1 MTSPLYAEA
10 RKRILIL
17 DGAWGTQLQNAN
29 LTEADFRW
37 PEADPLRMYRGN
49 FDLLQLTKPDVIRAV
64 HRAYFEAGADIASTN
79 TFNSTTISQAD
90 YGTEALAYRMNVEG
104 ARLAREVADEFEAQ
118 DGKKRWV
125 AGSVG
130 PTNRTATLSPD
141 VERPEFRNVTYDD
154 LVTAYSE
161 AITGLMDGGADLLLI
176 ETVFDT
182 LNAKAALFAA
192 QNVFEQ
198 KGRALP
204 IMLSGTITDA
214 SGRTLSGQ
222 TPEAFAVSTEHANLF
237 SLGLNCA
244 LGADLLRPHLRSIA
258 ANTEALVSVHPN
270 AGLPNAFGEYDETPE
285 HTASVLADFAR
296 EGLVNIVG
304 GCCGTTP
311 EHIRAIAE
319 AVRDIKPRTAPELP
333 PFLRL
338 SGLEAFTLTPETN
351 FVNVGERTNV
361 TGSPKFS
368 KAILAGDFEAGLK
381 IARQQVQN
389 GAQVVDI
396 NFDEGMLDGEAAMV
410 KFLNL
415 LAGEPD
421 ISRVPLMLDSSKWEI
436 LEAGL
441 RRVQGKAIVNSI
453 SLKDGEEKFLERA
466 RLLRRY
472 GAAAVVMAFDERGQ
486 ADNLERRKEITARA
500 YKLLTEQADFPPQD
514 IIFDPNVL
522 TVATGIEEHD
532 RYALDFIE
540 ATRWIKENL
549 PLAKVSGGISNVSFS
564 FRGNNHVRE
573 AMHAVFLYHAIRAG
587 LDMGIVNAGMLA
599 VYDDIEPE
607 LREAVEDV
615 ILARREDA
623 TERLLTLSERYKDV
637 KRETATH
644 NAWRELPVRER
655 LTHSLIS
662 GISDFVEQ
670 DAEEAY
676 RELGSPLKVIEGPL
690 MDGMNVVGD
699 LFGAGK
705 MFLPQV
711 VKSARVM
718 KKAVAYLTPYLEA
731 EKSESSTKGK
741 VLLATV
747 KGDVHDI
754 GKNIVGVVLACN
766 GYAVTDLGV
775 MVQTDR
781 ILDEAEKLGA
791 DVIGLSGLIT
801 PSLDEMVNVA
811 REMTRRGVKTPL
823 LIGGATTSRAHTAVK
838 IDPAYN
844 GTVVHVLDA
853 SRAVTVV
860 NDLLTDEA
868 TYAAQT
874 REQYDALRERHGE
887 RQVRLISI
895 AEARARGLSA
905 LDASSLPPSP
915 PLPSPPPQGERE
927 LKESL
932 SPLVGETS
940 RRDRG
945 GIPPKP
951 KHLGRQVIHQPL
963 PDLLPYI
970 DWTPFFIAWE
980 MKGIYPNILTDP
992 LRGEEARKLFDD
1004 AQAMLRRVIEDGSL
1018 QARGVVGLWP
1028 ARRVGDDIVVDAEGG
1043 WQMADGKDS
1052 QSQTGP
1058 SAFSLQSSAVLHTLR
1073 QQRDQHT
1080 PNLAL
1085 ADFVAEQGDH
1095 IGAFAVGIFGAE
1107 ELAREFEAQHDDYK
1121 AILVKAVADR
1131 LAEAFAEK
1139 LHRDVRVEYWGYA
1152 PDEALDNT
1160 DLIKERYQGIRPA
1173 PGYPAQPDH
1182 TEKRTIFGLL
1192 DAQSIG
1198 LSLTESCAMFP
1209 AAAVSGL
1216 YFAHPDARYFAV
1228 GRIGRDQ
1235 VEDYARRKGW
1245 TLEEAERWLGPL
1257 LAYASADG
1265 GVKDADGKRQMADGK
1280 VSLSPGESGP
1290 SALSLQPSAAT
1301 GGSL

>member
-1 MTSPLYAEA
+1 MQAEA
-10 RKRILIL
+10 QRRILIL
-17 DGAWGTQLQNAN
+17 DGAWGTMLQRAG
-29 LTEADFRW
+29 LTEADFRL
-37 PEADPLRMYRGN
+37 PDADPLRMYRGN
-49 FDLLQLTKPDVIRAV
+49 FDLLQLTRPDIIRGV

-79 TFNSTTISQAD
+79 TFNSTSISQAD
-90 YGTEALAYRMNVEG
+90 YGTESKAYAMNEAG
-104 ARLAREVADEFEAQ
+104 ARLAREVADEFEAL
-118 DGKKRWV
+118 DGRRRWV

-141 VERPEFRNVTYDD
+141 VERPEFRNVTFDD
-154 LVTAYSE
+154 LVAAYDE
-161 AITGLMDGGADLLLI
+161 AVSGLLAGGADLLLI

-192 QNVFEQ
+192 QEVFARL
-198 KGRALP
+198 GRAVP

-222 TPEAFAVSTEHANLF
+222 TPEAFVISTEHAGLF
-237 SLGLNCA
+237 SVGLNCA
-244 LGADLLRPHLRSIA
+244 LGADLLRPHLQAVA
-258 ANTEALVSVHPN
+258 AHTDVLVSVHPN

-285 HTASVLADFAR
+285 HTAAVLRSFAQ

-311 EHIRAIAE
+311 DHIRAIAQ
-319 AVRDIKPRTAPELP
+319 AVAGLP
-333 PFLRL
+333 PRAAPQRPPYLRL
-338 SGLEAFTLTPETN
+338 SGLEAFTVTPDTN

-368 KAILAGDFEAGLK
+368 KAILAGDYDAGLK

-389 GAQVVDI
+389 GAQLVDV
-396 NFDEGMLDGEAAMV
+396 NFDEGMLDGQAAMV

-421 ISRVPLMLDSSKWEI
+421 ISRVPLMLDSSRWDI

-441 RRVQGKAIVNSI
+441 KRVQGKAVVNSI
-453 SLKDGEEKFLERA
+453 SLKDGEAAFLDRA

-472 GAAAVVMAFDERGQ
+472 GAAAVVMAFDEQGQ
-486 ADNLERRKEITARA
+486 ADTLARRIDICSRA
-500 YKLLTEQADFPPQD
+500 YRLLTREAGFEPQD

-522 TVATGIEEHD
+522 TVATGMEEHD

-540 ATRWIKENL
+540 AVRWIKGNL
-549 PLAKVSGGISNVSFS
+549 PGALVSGGISNVSFS

-599 VYDDIEPE
+599 VYEDIEPE

-615 ILARREDA
+615 ILARTPAGTDLSA
-623 TERLLTLSERYKDV
+623 TERLIRLAESYRAV
-637 KRETATH
+637 RREATAQS
-644 NAWRELPVRER
+644 AWRDLPVGER
-655 LTHSLIS
+655 LRHALVS
-662 GISDFVEQ
+662 GVTDHVET

-676 RELGSPLKVIEGPL
+676 QQLGSALAVIEGPL

-718 KKAVAYLTPYLEA
+718 KRAVAYLTPYMEA
-731 EKSESSTKGK
+731 SRQESGGKGK

-766 GYAVTDLGV
+766 GYQVTDLGV
-775 MVQTDR
+775 MVSAEK
-781 ILDEAEKLGA
+781 ILDTARDLEA

-801 PSLDEMVNVA
+801 PSLDEMVHVG
-811 REMTRRGVKTPL
+811 REMTRRGLSVPL

-838 IDPAYN
+838 IDPAYD

-853 SRAVTVV
+853 SRAVGVV
-860 NDLLTDEA
+860 GDLLTQPEVV
-868 TYAAQT
+868 
-874 REQYDALRERHGE
+874 RERIRAEYTALRERHGE
-887 RQVRLISI
+887 RQVRLLPL
-895 AEARARGLSA
+895 AAARERA
-905 LDASSLPPSP
+905 
-915 PLPSPPPQGERE
+915 PQ
-927 LKESL
+927 L
-932 SPLVGETS
+932 SPVQVPAPRE
-940 RRDRG
+940 
-945 GIPPKP
+945 
-951 KHLGRQVIHQPL
+951 LGRQIIEQPL
-963 PDLLPYI
+963 EELLPYI

-980 MKGIYPNILTDP
+980 MKGIYPTILSDP
-992 LRGEEARKLFDD
+992 LRGEEARRLFDD
-1004 AQAMLRRVIEDGSL
+1004 AQDLLRRVIGDGSL
-1018 QARGVVGLWP
+1018 RARGVIGLWP
-1028 ARRVGDDIVVDAEGG
+1028 AERAGDDLLVTDPFTSEV
-1043 WQMADGKDS
+1043 
-1052 QSQTGP
+1052 TR
-1058 SAFSLQSSAVLHTLR
+1058 LHTLR
-1073 QQRDQHT
+1073 QQRDQT
-1080 PNLAL
+1080 GPNTAL
-1085 ADFVAEQGDH
+1085 ADFVGLREDH
-1095 IGAFAVGIFGAE
+1095 VGAFAVAIHGAE
-1107 ELAREFEAQHDDYK
+1107 ELAREFEAQHDDYN
-1121 AILVKAVADR
+1121 AILIKALADR

-1139 LHRDVRVEYWGYA
+1139 LHRDVRVHHWGYA
-1152 PDEALDNT
+1152 PDENLDNA
-1160 DLIKERYQGIRPA
+1160 DLIRERYRGIRPA

-1182 TEKRTIFGLL
+1182 TEKRTLFRLL
-1192 DAQSIG
+1192 DARGIG
-1198 LSLTESCAMFP
+1198 LDLTDSCAMTP

-1235 VEDYARRKGW
+1235 VQDYASRKGW
-1245 TLEEAERWLGPL
+1245 SLQEAERWLGPL
-1257 LAYASADG
+1257 LAYDPAPVVGA
-1265 GVKDADGKRQMADGK
+1265 R
-1280 VSLSPGESGP
+1280 P
-1290 SALSLQPSAAT
+1290 
-1301 GGSL
+1301 

>member
-192 QNVFEQ
+192 QEVFAAR
-198 KGRALP
+198 GRELP

-222 TPEAFAVSTEHANLF
+222 TPEAFAVSTEHARLF

-244 LGADLLRPHLRSIA
+244 LGADLLRPHLRAIA

-285 HTASVLADFAR
+285 HTAAVLADFAR

-319 AVRDIKPRTAPELP
+319 AVKDIAPRTAPGLP
-333 PFLRL
+333 PYLRL

-368 KAILAGDFEAGLK
+368 KAILAGDFDSGLK
-381 IARQQVQN
+381 IARQQVNN

-453 SLKDGEEKFLERA
+453 SLKDGEDKFLERA

-540 ATRWIKENL
+540 ATRWIKANL
-549 PLAKVSGGISNVSFS
+549 PGALVSGGISNVSFS

-637 KRETATH
+637 KREVATQ
-644 NAWRELPVRER
+644 NAWRDLPVRER

-662 GISDFVEQ
+662 GISDFVEA

-838 IDPAYN
+838 IDPAYD

-887 RQVRLISI
+887 RQVRLIPI
-895 AEARARGLSA
+895 AEARARGKNVDGQWLMV
-905 LDASSLPPSP
+905 DGEKQRPSTIDH
-915 PLPSPPPQGERE
+915 LPSA
-927 LKESL
+927 
-932 SPLVGETS
+932 
-940 RRDRG
+940 
-945 GIPPKP
+945 PKA
-951 KHLGRQVIHQPL
+951 LGRHVIHQPIA
-963 PDLLPYI
+963 DLLPYI

-1004 AQAMLRRVIEDGSL
+1004 AQAMLQRVMEDGSL
-1018 QARGVVGLWP
+1018 QARGVLGLWP
-1028 ARRVGDDIVVDAEGG
+1028 ARRVGDDIVVDGE
-1043 WQMADGKDS
+1043 WLMVDGEK
-1052 QSQTGP
+1052 QTP
-1058 SAFSLQSSAVLHTLR
+1058 STINHQPSTLHTLR

-1107 ELAREFEAQHDDYK
+1107 ELAREFEAQHDDYN

-1139 LHRDVRVEYWGYA
+1139 LHRDVRVDYWGYA

-1182 TEKRTIFGLL
+1182 TEKRTIFSLL
-1192 DAQSIG
+1192 NAEEIG
-1198 LSLTESCAMFP
+1198 LSLTESCAMYP

-1245 TLEEAERWLGPL
+1245 TLEEAERWLGPM
-1257 LAYASADG
+1257 LAYASGDG
-1265 GVKDADGKRQMADGK
+1265 NRMMDDGK
-1280 VSLSPGESGP
+1280 SPSPSPIIHHPSP
-1290 SALSLQPSAAT
+1290 SAGLGEPRS
-1301 GGSL
+1301 GGAS

>member
-1 MTSPLYAEA
+1 MTTPHHRPDITAEA
-10 RKRILIL
+10 HHRILIL
-17 DGAWGTQLQNAN
+17 DGAWGTQLQRAG

-37 PEADPLRMYRGN
+37 DGADPLRMYRGN
-49 FDLLQLTKPDVIRAV
+49 FDLLQLTRPDVIRQV
-64 HRAYFEAGADIASTN
+64 HRDYFAAGADIASTN

-90 YGTEALAYRMNVEG
+90 YGTEELAYAMNEAG
-104 ARLAREVADEFEAQ
+104 ARLAREVADEFTAQ
-118 DGKKRWV
+118 DGRPRWV

-141 VERPEFRNVTYDD
+141 VERPEFRNVTYDG
-154 LVTAYSE
+154 LVEAYTE
-161 AITGLMDGGADLLLI
+161 AVRGLMAGGADLILL

-182 LNAKAALFAA
+182 LNAKAALFACDEA
-192 QNVFEQ
+192 FAAE
-198 KGRALP
+198 GRRLP
-204 IMLSGTITDA
+204 VMLSGTITDA

-222 TPEAFAVSTEHANLF
+222 TPEAFAVSTEHAHLF

-244 LGADLLRPHLRSIA
+244 LGADLLRPHLRAIA
-258 ANTEALVSVHPN
+258 ANTGALVSVHPN

-311 EHIRAIAE
+311 EHIRAIAD
-319 AVRDIKPRTAPELP
+319 AMSALPPRTAPERTP
-333 PFLRL
+333 YLRL

-361 TGSPKFS
+361 TGSPKFAQ
-368 KAILAGDFEAGLK
+368 AILAGDYDAGLK
-381 IARQQVQN
+381 IARQQVTN

-441 RRVQGKAIVNSI
+441 KRVQGKAIVNSI

-486 ADNLERRKEITARA
+486 ADNLERRQEITARA

-540 ATRWIKENL
+540 ATRWIKANL
-549 PLAKVSGGISNVSFS
+549 PGALVSGGISNVSFS

-599 VYDDIEPE
+599 VYADIEPE
-607 LREAVEDV
+607 LRDAVEDV
-615 ILARREDA
+615 ILARRPDA
-623 TERLLTLSERYKDV
+623 TERLLTLADQYKGI
-637 KRETATH
+637 KREAAAQS
-644 NAWRELPVRER
+644 AWREQPVAQR
-655 LTHSLIS
+655 LTHALVQ
-662 GISDFVEQ
+662 GITDHVEA

-676 RELGSPLKVIEGPL
+676 RELGSPLAVIEGPL

-699 LFGAGK
+699 LFGAGQ

-718 KKAVAYLTPYLEA
+718 KRAVAYLTPYMEA
-731 EKSESSTKGK
+731 DQQESGGKGK

-766 GYAVTDLGV
+766 GYQVTDLGV
-775 MVQTDR
+775 MVPTEKV
-781 ILDEAEKLGA
+781 LDEAERIGA

-801 PSLDEMVNVA
+801 PSLDEMVGVA
-811 REMTRRGVKTPL
+811 REMTRRGMKQPL

-838 IDPAYN
+838 IDPAYA

-853 SRAVTVV
+853 SRAVTTTS
-860 NDLLTDEA
+860 DLLADEA
-868 TYAAQT
+868 GY
-874 REQYDALRERHGE
+874 RERIRGEYDALRERHGG

-895 AEARARGLSA
+895 GEARERAPKLA
-905 LDASSLPPSP
+905 APTPPAP
-915 PLPSPPPQGERE
+915 RQP
-927 LKESL
+927 
-932 SPLVGETS
+932 
-940 RRDRG
+940 
-945 GIPPKP
+945 
-951 KHLGRQVIHQPL
+951 GRQVIEQPIAG
-963 PDLLPYI
+963 LLDYI

-992 LRGEEARKLFDD
+992 LRGEEARSLFAD
-1004 AQAMLRRVIEDGSL
+1004 AQALLRRVVDEGL
-1018 QARGVVGLWP
+1018 MQARGVIGLWP
-1028 ARRVGDDIVVDAEGG
+1028 AHREGDDIVLEPLAHAETLDHRTHEAAAGRERLP
-1043 WQMADGKDS
+1043 DR
-1052 QSQTGP
+1052 P
-1058 SAFSLQSSAVLHTLR
+1058 RLHTLR
-1073 QQRDQHT
+1073 QQREQGT
-1080 PNLAL
+1080 PNVAL
-1085 ADFVAEQGDH
+1085 ADYVAEGADH
-1095 IGAFAVGIFGAE
+1095 IGAFAVAIHGAE
-1107 ELAREFEAQHDDYK
+1107 ELARRFEAAHDDYNS
-1121 AILVKAVADR
+1121 ILVKAVADR

-1139 LHRDVRVEYWGYA
+1139 LHRDVRREHWGYA
-1152 PDEALDNT
+1152 PDELLDNA
-1160 DLIKERYQGIRPA
+1160 DLIRERYDGIRPA

-1182 TEKRTIFGLL
+1182 TEKRTLFALL
-1192 DAQSIG
+1192 NAGEVG
-1198 LSLTESCAMFP
+1198 LSLTDSCAMLP

-1216 YFAHPDARYFAV
+1216 YFAHPEARYFAV

-1235 VEDYARRKGW
+1235 VEDYAARKGW

-1257 LAYASADG
+1257 LAYDPAAAPAPAEVAASG
-1265 GVKDADGKRQMADGK
+1265 
-1280 VSLSPGESGP
+1280 
-1290 SALSLQPSAAT
+1290 SALSAGGAA
-1301 GGSL
+1301 

>member
-1 MTSPLYAEA
+1 MAADTRDIRAHA
-10 RKRILIL
+10 RERILVL
-17 DGAWGTQLQNAN
+17 DGAWGTMLQRAG
-29 LTEADFRW
+29 LTEGDFRW
-37 PEADPLRMYRGN
+37 DEADPLRMYRGN
-49 FDLLQLTKPDVIRAV
+49 FDLLQLTRPDVIRDV
-64 HRAYFEAGADIASTN
+64 HCVYFEAGADIASTN
-79 TFNSTTISQAD
+79 TFNSTSISQAD
-90 YGTEALAYRMNVEG
+90 YGTEHLVRDMNEAG
-104 ARLAREVADEFEAQ
+104 ARLAREVADEFEAR
-118 DGKKRWV
+118 DGRPRWV

-141 VERPEFRNVTYDD
+141 VERPEFRNVTFDD
-154 LVTAYSE
+154 LVAAYAE
-161 AITGLMDGGADLLLI
+161 QVEGLLAGGADLLLI

-182 LNAKAALFAA
+182 LNAKAALFACEE
-192 QNVFEQ
+192 VFA
-198 KGRALP
+198 RAGKTLP

-244 LGADLLRPHLRSIA
+244 LGADLLRPHLRAIA

-270 AGLPNAFGEYDETPE
+270 AGLPNAFGEYDETPG
-285 HTASVLADFAR
+285 HTAAVLRSFAE

-311 EHIRAIAE
+311 EHIRAIRE
-319 AVRDIKPRTAPELP
+319 AVDGLPPRTAPRLP
-333 PFLRL
+333 PYLRL
-338 SGLEAFTLTPETN
+338 SGLEAFTVTPETN

-361 TGSPKFS
+361 TGSPKFA
-368 KAILAGDFEAGLK
+368 KAILTGDYDAGLK

-389 GAQVVDI
+389 GAQLVDL
-396 NFDEGMLDGEAAMV
+396 NFDEGMLDGEGAMV
-410 KFLNL
+410 KFVNL

-441 RRVQGKAIVNSI
+441 KRVQGKAVVNSI
-453 SLKDGEEKFLERA
+453 SLKDGEAKFLERA

-472 GAAAVVMAFDERGQ
+472 GAAAVVMAFDEEGQ
-486 ADNLERRKEITARA
+486 ADNLERRIEITSRA
-500 YKLLTEQADFPPQD
+500 YKLLTAEAHFPPQD

-522 TVATGIEEHD
+522 TVATGLEEHD

-540 ATRWIKENL
+540 ATCWIKANL
-549 PLAKVSGGISNVSFS
+549 PGALVSGGISNVSFS

-573 AMHAVFLYHAIRAG
+573 AMHAVFLYHGVRAG

-615 ILARREDA
+615 ILARRPDA
-623 TERLLTLSERYKDV
+623 TERLIQLAEGYKDV
-637 KRETATH
+637 KREASAQS
-644 NAWRELPVRER
+644 AWRELPVAER
-655 LTHSLIS
+655 LKHALVQ
-662 GISDFVEQ
+662 GITDYVTE

-676 RELGSPLKVIEGPL
+676 HLLGSPLAVIEGPL

-718 KKAVAYLTPYLEA
+718 KRAVAHLTPYLEA
-731 EKSESSTKGK
+731 EQTGSSGKGK

-766 GYAVTDLGV
+766 GYQVTDLGV
-775 MVQTDR
+775 MVPGEK
-781 ILDEAEKLGA
+781 ILDTAREMGA

-811 REMTRRGVKTPL
+811 REMTRRGLKTPL

-838 IDPAYN
+838 IDPAYD

-853 SRAVTVV
+853 SRAVGVV
-860 NDLLTDEA
+860 GDLLSDPEA
-868 TYAAQT
+868 VQKRT
-874 REQYDALRERHGE
+874 RAEYEALRERHGE
-887 RQVRLISI
+887 RQVRLIPLNEARERAPRLSPAAVPTPRILGRTVVEHPI
-895 AEARARGLSA
+895 AE
-905 LDASSLPPSP
+905 
-915 PLPSPPPQGERE
+915 
-927 LKESL
+927 
-932 SPLVGETS
+932 
-940 RRDRG
+940 
-945 GIPPKP
+945 
-951 KHLGRQVIHQPL
+951 
-963 PDLLPYI
+963 LLEYI

-992 LRGEEARKLFDD
+992 LRGAEARKLLGD
-1004 AQAMLRRVIEDGSL
+1004 AQALLKRVVDEGL
-1018 QARGVVGLWP
+1018 MTARGVIGLWP
-1028 ARRVGDDIVVDAEGG
+1028 AWREGDDIVVEWSRSRGVE
-1043 WQMADGKDS
+1043 DS
-1052 QSQTGP
+1052 PDSTSRP
-1058 SAFSLQSSAVLHTLR
+1058 LDLSTITLHTLR
-1073 QQRDQHT
+1073 QQRDQTT
-1080 PNLAL
+1080 PNTAL
-1085 ADFVAEQGDH
+1085 ADFVGLRGDH
-1095 IGAFAVGIFGAE
+1095 IGAFAVAIHGAE
-1107 ELAREFEAQHDDYK
+1107 ELSREFERQHDDYMS
-1121 AILVKAVADR
+1121 ILTKAVADR

-1139 LHRDVRVEYWGYA
+1139 LHRDVRTHYWGYA
-1152 PDEALDNT
+1152 PEETLGND
-1160 DLIKERYQGIRPA
+1160 DLIRERYVGIRPA

-1182 TEKRTIFGLL
+1182 TEKRTIFDLL
-1192 DAQSIG
+1192 HAEDIG
-1198 LSLTESCAMFP
+1198 LALTESCAMTP

-1216 YFAHPDARYFAV
+1216 YFAHPEARYFAV
-1228 GRIGRDQ
+1228 SRIGRDG

-1245 TLEEAERWLGPL
+1245 TVEEAERWLGPIL
-1257 LAYASADG
+1257 GYDAAGREVEKSRPDNLPRPLDALTPRPAAG
-1265 GVKDADGKRQMADGK
+1265 GGQ
-1280 VSLSPGESGP
+1280 
-1290 SALSLQPSAAT
+1290 
-1301 GGSL
+1301 

>member
-1 MTSPLYAEA
+1 MLSEWTDDLRAEA
-10 RKRILIL
+10 RERILVL
-17 DGAWGTQLQNAN
+17 DGAWGTMLQRAG

-37 PEADPLRMYRGN
+37 DGADPLRMYRGN
-49 FDLLQLTKPDVIRAV
+49 FDLLQLTRPDVIRDI

-79 TFNSTTISQAD
+79 TFNSTTVSQAD
-90 YGTEALAYRMNVEG
+90 YGTEALAYAMNEAG
-104 ARLAREVADEFEAQ
+104 ARLAREVADEFEAR
-118 DGKKRWV
+118 DGRRRWV

-141 VERPEFRNVTYDD
+141 VERPEFRNVTFDG
-154 LVTAYSE
+154 LVEAYTE
-161 AITGLMDGGADLLLI
+161 AVRGLIAGGADLILL

-182 LNAKAALFAA
+182 LNAKAALFACEEA
-192 QNVFEQ
+192 FTQAG
-198 KGRALP
+198 KTLP
-204 IMLSGTITDA
+204 VMLSGTITDA

-222 TPEAFAVSTEHANLF
+222 TPEAFAVSTEHARLF

-244 LGADLLRPHLRSIA
+244 LGADLLRPHLRAIA

-285 HTASVLADFAR
+285 HTARVLAEFAR

-319 AVRDIKPRTAPELP
+319 AVKGIAPRTAPTRP
-333 PFLRL
+333 PYLRL
-338 SGLEAFTLTPETN
+338 SGLEALTVTPDLN

-361 TGSPKFS
+361 TGSPKFA
-368 KAILAGDFEAGLK
+368 KAILAGDYDAGLK
-381 IARQQVQN
+381 IARQQVAS
-389 GAQVVDI
+389 GAQIVDI

-441 RRVQGKAIVNSI
+441 KRVQGKCVVNSI

-472 GAAAVVMAFDERGQ
+472 GAAAVVMAFDEQGQ
-486 ADNLERRKEITARA
+486 ADNLPRRQEILGRA
-500 YKLLTEQADFPPQD
+500 YRLLTDVVGFPAQD

-522 TVATGIEEHD
+522 TVATGLEEHD

-540 ATRWIKENL
+540 ATRWIKAEL
-549 PLAKVSGGISNVSFS
+549 PGALVSGGISNVSFS

-573 AMHAVFLYHAIRAG
+573 AMHAVFLYHAIGAG

-599 VYDDIEPE
+599 VYDDIEPR
-607 LREAVEDV
+607 LRDAVEDV
-615 ILARREDA
+615 ILARRPDA
-623 TERLLTLSERYKDV
+623 TERLLALAEDYRDV
-637 KRETATH
+637 KREAAAQS
-644 NAWRELPVRER
+644 AWREWPVQER
-655 LTHSLIS
+655 LKHALVQGVTDHV
-662 GISDFVEQ
+662 VE

-676 RELGSPLKVIEGPL
+676 QLLGSPLAVIEGPL

-718 KKAVAYLTPYLEA
+718 KRAVAHLTPYLEA
-731 EKSESSTKGK
+731 SKQEAGGKGR

-766 GYAVTDLGV
+766 GYQVTDLGV
-775 MVQTDR
+775 MVPTEKV
-781 ILDEAEKLGA
+781 LDEAERIGA

-801 PSLDEMVNVA
+801 PSLDEMVTVA
-811 REMTRRGVKTPL
+811 REMTRRGMRQPL

-838 IDPAYN
+838 IDPAYD

-853 SRAVTVV
+853 SRAVTTTS
-860 NDLLTDEA
+860 DLLADEA
-868 TYAAQT
+868 GYRERT
-874 REQYDALRERHGE
+874 RVEYDALRERHGG
-887 RQVRLISI
+887 RQVRLIPV
-895 AEARARGLSA
+895 AEARARA
-905 LDASSLPPSP
+905 P
-915 PLPSPPPQGERE
+915 R
-927 LKESL
+927 L
-932 SPLVGETS
+932 SPAVAPAPLA
-940 RRDRG
+940 
-945 GIPPKP
+945 P
-951 KHLGRQVIHQPL
+951 GRQVIEQPIAE
-963 PDLLPYI
+963 LLEFI

-980 MKGIYPNILTDP
+980 MRGIYPTILSDP
-992 LRGEEARKLFDD
+992 LRGEEARKLFAD
-1004 AQAMLRRVIEDGSL
+1004 AQALLRRVIEENL
-1018 QARGVVGLWP
+1018 LTARGVIGLWP
-1028 ARRVGDDIVVDAEGG
+1028 ARRRGDDIDVFT
-1043 WQMADGKDS
+1043 DGS
-1052 QSQTGP
+1052 EAPAAT
-1058 SAFSLQSSAVLHTLR
+1058 LHTLR
-1073 QQRDQHT
+1073 QQREQAT
-1080 PNLAL
+1080 PNAAL
-1085 ADFVAEQGDH
+1085 ADFVAPRGDH
-1095 IGAFAVGIFGAE
+1095 VGAFVVGIHGAE
-1107 ELAREFEAQHDDYK
+1107 ELARAFEAQHDDYS

-1139 LHRDVRVEYWGYA
+1139 LHRDVRVRHWGYA
-1152 PDEALDNT
+1152 PDEALGND
-1160 DLIKERYQGIRPA
+1160 DLIRERYAGIRPA

-1192 DAQSIG
+1192 DAGEIG
-1198 LSLTESCAMFP
+1198 VALTESCAMTP

-1216 YFAHPDARYFAV
+1216 YFAHPEARYFAV

-1235 VEDYARRKGW
+1235 VQDYAGRKGW
-1245 TLEEAERWLGPL
+1245 TLEEAERWLAPL
-1257 LAYASADG
+1257 LAYDPLKEA
-1265 GVKDADGKRQMADGK
+1265 
-1280 VSLSPGESGP
+1280 GP
-1290 SALSLQPSAAT
+1290 AAVPVT
-1301 GGSL
+1301 A

>member
-1 MTSPLYAEA
+1 VTTQTIRPDIRTEA
-10 RKRILIL
+10 HKRILIL
-17 DGAWGTQLQNAN
+17 DGAWGTQLQRAG

-49 FDLLQLTKPDVIRAV
+49 FDLLQLTRPDVIRQV
-64 HRAYFEAGADIASTN
+64 HRDYFAAGADIASTN

-90 YGTEALAYRMNVEG
+90 YGTEALAYAMNEAG
-104 ARLAREVADEFEAQ
+104 ARLAREVADEFTAQ
-118 DGKKRWV
+118 DGKPRWV

-141 VERPEFRNVTYDD
+141 VERPEFRNVTYDG
-154 LVTAYSE
+154 LVEAYTD
-161 AITGLMDGGADLLLI
+161 AVRGLMAGGADLILL

-182 LNAKAALFAA
+182 LNAKAALFACDEA
-192 QNVFEQ
+192 FAAE
-198 KGRALP
+198 GRRLP
-204 IMLSGTITDA
+204 VMLSGTITDA

-222 TPEAFAVSTEHANLF
+222 TPEAFAVSTEHASLF

-244 LGADLLRPHLRSIA
+244 LGADLLRPHLRAIA
-258 ANTEALVSVHPN
+258 ANTGALVSVHPN

-311 EHIRAIAE
+311 EHIRAIAD
-319 AVRDIKPRTAPELP
+319 AMSALPPRTAPERTP
-333 PFLRL
+333 YLRL

-361 TGSPKFS
+361 TGSPKFAQ
-368 KAILAGDFEAGLK
+368 AILAGDYDAGLK
-381 IARQQVQN
+381 IARQQVTN

-441 RRVQGKAIVNSI
+441 KRVQGKAIVNSI
-453 SLKDGEEKFLERA
+453 SLKDGEETFLARA

-486 ADNLERRKEITARA
+486 ADNLQRRQEITARA
-500 YKLLTEQADFPPQD
+500 YKLLTEQAGFPPQD

-540 ATRWIKENL
+540 ATRWIKANL
-549 PLAKVSGGISNVSFS
+549 PGALVSGGISNVSFS

-573 AMHAVFLYHAIRAG
+573 AMHAVFLYHAIQAG

-599 VYDDIEPE
+599 VYADIEPE
-607 LREAVEDV
+607 LRDAVEDV
-615 ILARREDA
+615 ILARRPSTGEHSA
-623 TERLLTLSERYKDV
+623 TERLLTLADRYKGV
-637 KRETATH
+637 KREAAAQS
-644 NAWRELPVRER
+644 AWREQPVAQR
-655 LTHSLIS
+655 LTHALVQ
-662 GISDFVEQ
+662 GITDHVEA

-699 LFGAGK
+699 LFGAGQ

-718 KKAVAYLTPYLEA
+718 KRAVAYLTPYMEA
-731 EKSESSTKGK
+731 DQQESGGKGK

-766 GYAVTDLGV
+766 GYQVTDLGV
-775 MVQTDR
+775 MVPTEKV
-781 ILDEAEKLGA
+781 LDEATRIGA

-801 PSLDEMVNVA
+801 PSLDEMVGVA
-811 REMTRRGVKTPL
+811 REMTRRGMKQPL

-838 IDPAYN
+838 IDPAYE

-853 SRAVTVV
+853 SRAVTTTS
-860 NDLLTDEA
+860 DLLADELG
-868 TYAAQT
+868 Y
-874 REQYDALRERHGE
+874 RERIRGEYDALRERHGG

-895 AEARARGLSA
+895 GQARERAPKLA
-905 LDASSLPPSP
+905 APTPPAP
-915 PLPSPPPQGERE
+915 
-927 LKESL
+927 
-932 SPLVGETS
+932 
-940 RRDRG
+940 RR
-945 GIPPKP
+945 P
-951 KHLGRQVIHQPL
+951 GRQVIEQPISG
-963 PDLLPYI
+963 LLDFV

-992 LRGEEARKLFDD
+992 LRGEEARKLFAD
-1004 AQAMLRRVIEDGSL
+1004 AQALLRRVVHEGLL
-1018 QARGVVGLWP
+1018 QARGVIGLWP
-1028 ARRVGDDIVVDAEGG
+1028 AHREGDDIVLEPLEHEGTLDRRTHEAAAG
-1043 WQMADGKDS
+1043 RG
-1052 QSQTGP
+1052 
-1058 SAFSLQSSAVLHTLR
+1058 SLPDRPRLHTLR
-1073 QQRDQHT
+1073 QQREQST
-1080 PNLAL
+1080 PNVAL
-1085 ADFVAEQGDH
+1085 ADYVAGGADH
-1095 IGAFAVGIFGAE
+1095 IGAFAVAIHGAE
-1107 ELAREFEAQHDDYK
+1107 ELARSFEAAHDDYNS
-1121 AILVKAVADR
+1121 ILVKAVADR

-1139 LHRDVRVEYWGYA
+1139 LHRDVRREHWGYA
-1152 PDEALDNT
+1152 PDEQLGNT
-1160 DLIKERYQGIRPA
+1160 DLIRERYDGIRPA

-1182 TEKRTIFGLL
+1182 TEKRALFALL
-1192 DAQSIG
+1192 GAEEVG
-1198 LSLTESCAMFP
+1198 LSLTDSCAMLP

-1216 YFAHPDARYFAV
+1216 YFAHPEARYFAV

-1235 VEDYARRKGW
+1235 VEDYAARKGW
-1245 TLEEAERWLGPL
+1245 PLEEAERWLGPL
-1257 LAYASADG
+1257 LAYDPAAAPAPAEVAASG
-1265 GVKDADGKRQMADGK
+1265 
-1280 VSLSPGESGP
+1280 
-1290 SALSLQPSAAT
+1290 SALGA
-1301 GGSL
+1301 GGTA

>member
-1 MTSPLYAEA
+1 MLSEWTDDLRAEA
-10 RKRILIL
+10 RERILVL
-17 DGAWGTQLQNAN
+17 DGAWGTMLQRAG

-37 PEADPLRMYRGN
+37 DGADPLRMYRGN
-49 FDLLQLTKPDVIRAV
+49 FDLLQLTRPDVIRDI

-90 YGTEALAYRMNVEG
+90 YGTEALAYAMNEAG
-104 ARLAREVADEFEAQ
+104 ARLAREVADEFEAR
-118 DGKKRWV
+118 DGHRRWV

-141 VERPEFRNVTYDD
+141 VERPEFRNVTFDG
-154 LVTAYSE
+154 LVEAYTE
-161 AITGLMDGGADLLLI
+161 AVRGLIAGGADLILL

-182 LNAKAALFAA
+182 LNAKAALFACEEAFA
-192 QNVFEQ
+192 QAG
-198 KGRALP
+198 KTLP
-204 IMLSGTITDA
+204 VMLSGTITDA

-222 TPEAFAVSTEHANLF
+222 TPEAFAVSTEHARLF

-244 LGADLLRPHLRSIA
+244 LGADLLRPHLRAIA

-285 HTASVLADFAR
+285 HTARVLAEFAR

-319 AVRDIKPRTAPELP
+319 AVKGIAPRTAPTLP
-333 PFLRL
+333 PYLRL
-338 SGLEAFTLTPETN
+338 SGLEALTVTPDLN

-361 TGSPKFS
+361 TGSPKFA
-368 KAILAGDFEAGLK
+368 KAILAGDYDAGLK
-381 IARQQVQN
+381 IARQQVAS
-389 GAQVVDI
+389 GAQIVDI

-441 RRVQGKAIVNSI
+441 KRVQGKCVVNSI

-466 RLLRRY
+466 RLLRQY
-472 GAAAVVMAFDERGQ
+472 GAAAVVMAFDEQGQ
-486 ADNLERRKEITARA
+486 ADNLPRRQEILGRA
-500 YKLLTEQADFPPQD
+500 YRLLREVVGFPAQD

-522 TVATGIEEHD
+522 TVATGLEEHD

-540 ATRWIKENL
+540 ATRWIKAEL
-549 PLAKVSGGISNVSFS
+549 PGALVSGGISNVSFS

-573 AMHAVFLYHAIRAG
+573 AMHAVFLYHAIGAG

-599 VYDDIEPE
+599 VYDDIEPR
-607 LREAVEDV
+607 LRDAVEDV
-615 ILARREDA
+615 ILARRPDA
-623 TERLLTLSERYKDV
+623 TERLLALAEDYRDV
-637 KRETATH
+637 KREAAAQS
-644 NAWRELPVRER
+644 AWREWPVQER
-655 LTHSLIS
+655 LKHALVQGVTDHV
-662 GISDFVEQ
+662 VE

-676 RELGSPLKVIEGPL
+676 QLLGSPLAVIEGPL

-718 KKAVAYLTPYLEA
+718 KRAVAHLTPYLEA
-731 EKSESSTKGK
+731 SKQEAGGKGR

-766 GYAVTDLGV
+766 GYQVTDLGV
-775 MVQTDR
+775 MVPTEKV
-781 ILDEAEKLGA
+781 LDEAERLGA

-801 PSLDEMVNVA
+801 PSLDEMVTVA
-811 REMTRRGVKTPL
+811 REMTRRGMRQPL

-838 IDPAYN
+838 IDPAYE

-853 SRAVTVV
+853 SRAVTTTS
-860 NDLLTDEA
+860 DLLADEA
-868 TYAAQT
+868 GYRERT
-874 REQYDALRERHGE
+874 RVEYDALRERHGG
-887 RQVRLISI
+887 RQVRLIPV
-895 AEARARGLSA
+895 AEARARA
-905 LDASSLPPSP
+905 P
-915 PLPSPPPQGERE
+915 R
-927 LKESL
+927 L
-932 SPLVGETS
+932 SPAVAPAPLA
-940 RRDRG
+940 
-945 GIPPKP
+945 P
-951 KHLGRQVIHQPL
+951 GRQVIEQPIAE
-963 PDLLPYI
+963 LLEFI

-980 MKGIYPNILTDP
+980 MRGIYPTILSDP
-992 LRGEEARKLFDD
+992 LRGEEARKLFAD
-1004 AQAMLRRVIEDGSL
+1004 AQALLRRAIEENL
-1018 QARGVVGLWP
+1018 LTARGVIGLWS
-1028 ARRVGDDIVVDAEGG
+1028 ARRRGDDIDVFT
-1043 WQMADGKDS
+1043 DGS
-1052 QSQTGP
+1052 EAPAAT
-1058 SAFSLQSSAVLHTLR
+1058 LHTLR
-1073 QQRDQHT
+1073 QQREQAT
-1080 PNLAL
+1080 PNAAL
-1085 ADFVAEQGDH
+1085 ADFVAPRGDH
-1095 IGAFAVGIFGAE
+1095 VGAFVVGIHGAE
-1107 ELAREFEAQHDDYK
+1107 ELARAFEAQHDDYS

-1139 LHRDVRVEYWGYA
+1139 LHRDVRMQHWGYA
-1152 PDEALDNT
+1152 PDEALGND
-1160 DLIKERYQGIRPA
+1160 DLIRERYAGIRPA

-1192 DAQSIG
+1192 DAG
-1198 LSLTESCAMFP
+1198 EVGVALTESCAMTP

-1216 YFAHPDARYFAV
+1216 YFAHPEARYFAV

-1235 VEDYARRKGW
+1235 VQDYAGRKGW
-1245 TLEEAERWLGPL
+1245 TLEEAERWLAPL
-1257 LAYASADG
+1257 LAYDPLKEAG
-1265 GVKDADGKRQMADGK
+1265 Q
-1280 VSLSPGESGP
+1280 
-1290 SALSLQPSAAT
+1290 AAVPVT
-1301 GGSL
+1301 T